1 MDKIIIDSSQKI
13 KSGHFALNLS
23 NLENIKDIH
32 LDLAYIKEE
41 FDIYLEK
48 NNFKMSKEYLT
59 LAERLSSYGNE
70 IINNM
75 KLNFYFKYIVF
86 RNKIVN
92 KSVLEVIEVLNS
104 INIFYSICYSSSN
117 FLDFD
122 LDKNINIIKS
132 IENNIDLTKL
142 LEEKYKNDEILSLK
156 EIKEIDKY
164 LSQKSN
170 DKLKEIKDLIVKN
183 INIKIDNIKKLS
195 NEEKVKFICDFLRF
209 EYDAKFFVSREFLH
223 LINNYNEFEN
233 YYILSELADKAYL
246 LYKFNHGKD
255 VYSKAIALY
264 SNLIPKYLNLPM
276 YYKEYVVNELLEYKN
291 KYYNVD
297 EFIFNLND
305 IIDNLNNINK
315 INFIPV

>member
-1 MDKIIIDSSQKI
+1 MDKIIIDSSQMI

-23 NLENIKDIH
+23 SLENIKDIH

-59 LAERLSSYGNE
+59 LGERLSSYGNE

-75 KLNFYFKYIVF
+75 KIRFYFKYIVF
-86 RNKIVN
+86 KNKIEN
-92 KSVLEVIEVLNS
+92 KSILEFLEILKS
-104 INIFYSICYSSSN
+104 SNIFYSICYSLSD

-122 LDKNINIIKS
+122 IDNNINIIKS
-132 IENNIDLTKL
+132 IENSINLTKL
-142 LEEKYKNDEILSLK
+142 LEEKYKNDEILSLIELK
-156 EIKEIDKY
+156 ELEKY
-164 LSQKSN
+164 LSKKCN
-170 DKLKEIKDLIVKN
+170 DKLKEIKDLLVKS
-183 INIKIDNIKKLS
+183 INENVDNLKNLS
-195 NEEKVKFICDFLRF
+195 NEEKIKFICDFLRF
-209 EYDAKFFVSREFLH
+209 EYDAKFFVSREFLY

-297 EFIFNLND
+297 EFIFNLNE